1 MIQLKRPSLLLLI
14 TSLLSLSL
22 FVGTAVAAP
31 AQQEQLDQSRAQ
43 EEVRQERLG
52 EERVETI
59 AAPPPSTDLPADES
73 VRFHISQIT
82 IENQVERFQFLERIA
97 RPYAGK
103 DLSLSDINKLIHAMN
118 QSLMARGFS
127 TSRIAVPEQNP
138 SSGELR
144 LVLQLGYINAVRF
157 AEDSDTLYTYNLFP
171 FREGDVLNVRDIE
184 QGIEQAKRLP
194 SQDISVQ
201 LLPSDQ
207 PQRTDVVLT
216 VKRGKNFYGTISVDD
231 PGLEDTGKLQWY
243 TSVGVDQIFQRND
256 ILRVGMNLD
265 GAQDGYA
272 KGTRGHN
279 VSYTIP
285 YGAHTFTL
293 SYQHSKYH
301 QTVESR
307 PYDFISA
314 GDTNIST
321 FSWDYALHRSASIKT
336 SMDIRLKKR
345 NSHSFI
351 NDVELPIQAMHQTS
365 LEVGYAERLYIDR
378 DTLYFRIAHRFG
390 LGWLGAQEEK
400 TYPDAPKTR
409 YRLWL
414 FDMDYIHPFTFG
426 HRPTTFTTSLHGQ
439 WTMNEQRLYGV
450 DMISM
455 GGRYTVR
462 GFDGEVTLM
471 GANGWYLRNEFATKF
486 PKQQAEL
493 YLGLDVGAV
502 YGYGADLYNGHAIA
516 GAAIG
521 LRGTIADASYDVFA
535 AAPIIKPEG
544 FHTLDVTYGFSLG
557 LKF

>member
-1 MIQLKRPSLLLLI
+1 MKTLKRPSTLLLI
-14 TSLLSLSL
+14 PLLSLS
-22 FVGTAVAAP
+22 TIPAIAAP

-43 EEVRQERLG
+43 EAERQERLG

-59 AAPPPSTDLPADES
+59 VAPPSSADLPADES

-82 IENQVERFQFLERIA
+82 IENQVERFRFLERIA
-97 RPYAGK
+97 RPYVDK
-103 DLSLSDINKLIHAMN
+103 ELSLSDINKLIHAMN
-118 QSLMARGFS
+118 QSLLSRGFS
-127 TSRIAVPEQNP
+127 TSRIVVPEQNL

-144 LVLQLGYINAVRF
+144 LVLQIGYIGTVRF
-157 AEDSDTLYTYNLFP
+157 AEGSDALYWKNLFP
-171 FREGDVLNVRDIE
+171 FHEGDILNVRDIE

-201 LLPSDQ
+201 LLPSEQ
-207 PQRTDVVLT
+207 PQRTDVLLT
-216 VKRGKNFYGTISVDD
+216 VKRGKDFYGTISVDD
-231 PGLEDTGKLQWY
+231 SGLEDTGKLQWY
-243 TSVGVDQIFQRND
+243 TSIGIDQPFHKND
-256 ILRVGMNLD
+256 MLRIGMNLD
-265 GAQDGYA
+265 GAQDGYV
-272 KGTRGHN
+272 KGTRGHH

-293 SYQHSKYH
+293 SYQRSKYH

-314 GDTNIST
+314 GDTNLST
-321 FSWDYALHRSASIKT
+321 FSWDYVLHRSSSMKT

-351 NDVELPIQAMHQTS
+351 NDVEIPIQAMHQTS

-390 LGWLGAQEEK
+390 LGWLGAQKEK

-414 FDMDYIHPFTFG
+414 FDMDYVHPFTFG
-426 HRPTTFTTSLHGQ
+426 HRPATFTTSFHGQ
-439 WTMNEQRLYGV
+439 WTMNDQKLYGV

-471 GANGWYLRNEFATKF
+471 GTNGWYLRNEFATKF
-486 PKQQAEL
+486 PKQKAEL
-493 YLGLDVGAV
+493 YLGIDVGTV
-502 YGYGADLYNGHAIA
+502 YGYGADLYNGHVLA
-516 GAAIG
+516 GAALG
-521 LRGTIADASYDVFA
+521 LRGTVNDISYDVFV
-535 AAPIIKPEG
+535 AAPIEKPEG
-544 FHTLDVTYGFSLG
+544 FHTPDATFGFALG
-557 LKF
+557 VKF

>member
-1 MIQLKRPSLLLLI
+1 MITLNRPSLLLLI
-14 TSLLSLSL
+14 PILSLSAAP
-22 FVGTAVAAP
+22 TIAAP
-31 AQQEQLDQSRAQ
+31 AQQEQLSQSRAQ
-43 EEVRQERLG
+43 EAERQERLG

-59 AAPPPSTDLPADES
+59 VAPPSSADLPADES

-82 IENQVERFQFLERIA
+82 IENQVERFRFLERTT
-97 RPYAGK
+97 RPYK
-103 DLSLSDINKLIHAMN
+103 DKELSLSDINKLINAMN

-127 TSRIAVPEQNP
+127 TSRIVVPEQNL

-144 LVLQLGYINAVRF
+144 LVLQIGYIGTVRF
-157 AEDSDTLYTYNLFP
+157 AESSDALYWKNLFP
-171 FREGDVLNVRDIE
+171 FHEGDILNVRDIE

-194 SQDISVQ
+194 SQDITVK
-201 LLPSDQ
+201 LLPAQ
-207 PQRTDVVLT
+207 EPQMTDLVLT
-216 VKRGKNFYGTISVDD
+216 VTRGKNVYGTISLDD
-231 PGLEDTGKLQWY
+231 SGLKDTGKLQLY
-243 TSVGVDQIFQRND
+243 GSVGIDQIFQRND
-256 ILRVGMNLD
+256 ILRIGVNLD

-279 VSYTIP
+279 ISYTIP

-293 SYQHSKYH
+293 SYQRSKYH

-321 FSWDYALHRSASIKT
+321 FSWDYALHRSASMKT
-336 SMDIRLKKR
+336 SLDIRLRKR

-351 NDVELPIQAMHQTS
+351 NDVEIPIQAMHQTS
-365 LEVGYAERLYIDR
+365 LEVGYAERLYIER

-400 TYPDAPKTR
+400 TYPNAPKTR

-414 FDMDYIHPFTFG
+414 VDVDYVHPFTFG
-426 HRPTTFTTSLHGQ
+426 HRPATFTSSLHGQ

-502 YGYGADLYNGHAIA
+502 YGYGADLYNGHVLA

-521 LRGTIADASYDVFA
+521 LRGAIDTLSYDVFA

-544 FHTLDVTYGFSLG
+544 FHTSDVTYGFSLG